1 MTNKILDQVKNYE
14 LFLAAINDR
23 EEFLK
28 FNAALAEITSN
39 AVATYNENIILKDEG
54 TL

>member
-1 MTNKILDQVKNYE
+1 MTKQILDQVKNYE
-14 LFLAAINDR
+14 LFLTAINDR

-39 AVATYNENIILKDEG
+39 AVATYNENIIFKDET